1 MFGDQ
6 TILSDG
12 EKAANG
18 FEALADLDSNQ
29 DGVFDGDDEAFGEVK
44 VWQDKNGNGV
54 VDDGELKTLNE
65 AGITSINLNYEHQS
79 ITDEHGNVHSQTGTF
94 TRTDG
99 TSGTITDVWFDAD
112 YADTIDKSDI
122 IIPSDI
128 YDLPEVEGFG
138 NVHNLRTAMA
148 LDTTGE
154 LKGLVEQYVATTNR
168 TERDGILTDLI
179 YTWAGVIDVDPESRA
194 ASMIYGNAIGDA
206 RKLETLEEF
215 LGEEYLGT
223 WCWGERD
230 PNPHGLAAPILL
242 DMFETLRDY
251 IDGVLLSQTHMKSY
265 FDSIVPQWSDET
277 LQMEVD
283 ISAALE
289 LLETGYEAAGT
300 DGVLFLNDFAKV
312 LKVYGELGQNA
323 IEAFRAAGD
332 PSGEGNSFDAAL
344 AGFGA
349 DNVGTSRNDSLKG
362 TDFDD
367 QLFGLAGDDYISGG
381 DGNDTLNGGSGNDT
395 LVGGDGNDTY
405 VFEQGFG
412 HDAVNNSQSG
422 GGNYADTVLFKDGLS
437 PDDAVVFREG
447 YDLIISFGE
456 NDSLRIF
463 SYFDERGASQ
473 SAVAAIKFSDEEQTV
488 WTCDDIF
495 EMVKVPGDTE
505 NFYIGTNGND
515 TYDGLGGNDIIF
527 GGSGN
532 DTLIGGTGDDF
543 LYGEDGNDVLD
554 GGAGDDTLYGGSGS
568 DIYKFGRGSGK
579 DTIIETDKDENNVDE
594 ILLSEGLTANDI
606 LISRDND
613 HLYVSVYGTADDPT
627 IYDVLTLKNY
637 YSAGNM
643 PFRLRFA
650 DGTVWND
657 LNEHVTVNAGQNEG
671 ETVFGSGLADIITGT
686 DGNDTID
693 GDGGDDTL
701 NGGAGNDTL
710 IGGNGNDVLDGGV
723 GNDNYYFDRIRFLNG
738 VDDDIVFKDV
748 LSSLPVKG
756 DDDNNALYGT
766 EGNDAMYGFGG
777 SDTLY
782 GYNGNDA
789 LYGGE
794 GKDTLDG
801 GEGDD
806 LLFGGEGNDTLKG
819 GNGDD
824 VLDGGEG
831 NDFLQ
836 GGNGN
841 DLYVFGEGGGEDV
854 ISDNDGVYGDD
865 RLYFTLED
873 YDRLWFSKDQNN
885 LKVSILGTDDNVTVN
900 GWFSS
905 NEMSQLET
913 EGHYAT
919 TEGINKLVEAM
930 SSFSQPDTS
939 ISENPILADELMQ
952 TVHDVWH
959 AKT

>member
-1 MFGDQ
+1 MTTAGQIDDGSELFGDQ

-79 ITDEHGNVHSQTGTF
+79 VTDEHGNAHSQTGTF

-112 YADTIDKSDI
+112 YADTVDKSDI
-122 IIPSDI
+122 IIPSDL

-194 ASMIYGNAIGDA
+194 TSGVHGNAIGDA

-230 PNPHGLAAPILL
+230 PNPHGHAAPILL
-242 DMFETLRDY
+242 DAFEQLKDY
-251 IDGVLLSQTHMKSY
+251 IDGALLSQTHMKTYADAVTINWNTSTEK
-265 FDSIVPQWSDET
+265 W
-277 LQMEVD
+277 EVD

-488 WTCDDIF
+488 WTRDDIF

-505 NFYIGTNGND
+505 NFYIGTDGND

-594 ILLSEGLTANDI
+594 ILLGEGLTANDI
-606 LISRDND
+606 LISRDD
-613 HLYVSVYGTADDPT
+613 SHLYVSIYGTTDDPT

-637 YSAGNM
+637 YSAGNAS
-643 PFRLRFA
+643 FRLRFA

-723 GNDNYYFDRIRFLNG
+723 GNDVLRGGSGADTYKFGFGRNNDVIEEDSFNG
-738 VDDDIVFKDV
+738 DVILLDAGITSDDVTF
-748 LSSLPVKG
+748 G
-756 DDDNNALYGT
+756 RTAGALYVELSDHSRLTLKNFANNSSNYGIVLKYADGT
-766 EGNDAMYGFGG
+766 EAANGFE
-777 SDTLY
+777 
-782 GYNGNDA
+782 A
-789 LYGGE
+789 L
-794 GKDTLDG
+794 
-801 GEGDD
+801 
-806 LLFGGEGNDTLKG
+806 
-819 GNGDD
+819 
-824 VLDGGEG
+824 
-831 NDFLQ
+831 
-836 GGNGN
+836 
-841 DLYVFGEGGGEDV
+841 
-854 ISDNDGVYGDD
+854 
-865 RLYFTLED
+865 
-873 YDRLWFSKDQNN
+873 
-885 LKVSILGTDDNVTVN
+885 
-900 GWFSS
+900 
-905 NEMSQLET
+905 
-913 EGHYAT
+913 A
-919 TEGINKLVEAM
+919 A
-930 SSFSQPDTS
+930 
-939 ISENPILADELMQ
+939 
-952 TVHDVWH
+952 
-959 AKT
+959 